1 MKILFIKL
9 KGTFPRFV
17 VEEQTKKKKKDKP
30 RVIHALGNMKWGF
43 ASNKNN
49 SINVDALQNK
59 WDRENAMKQKEKDT
73 FGSGDSLDEFRLLSK
88 TIPWAAVIRSYMETI
103 GRGTELKSAED
114 GDQSKSVKDIMKSVH
129 NLRNDRAKKEQAK
142 KWSNMPQETKTKVIK
157 SWEQKAASA
166 P

>member
-1 MKILFIKL
+1 
-9 KGTFPRFV
+9 
-17 VEEQTKKKKKDKP
+17 
-30 RVIHALGNMKWGF
+30 MKWGF

-103 GRGTELKSAED
+103 GRGTELKTAED
-114 GDQSKSVKDIMKSVH
+114 GGDQAKSVKDIMKSVH

>member
-1 MKILFIKL
+1 
-9 KGTFPRFV
+9 
-17 VEEQTKKKKKDKP
+17 
-30 RVIHALGNMKWGF
+30 
-43 ASNKNN
+43 
-49 SINVDALQNK
+49 
-59 WDRENAMKQKEKDT
+59 MKQKEKDT
-73 FGSGDSLDEFRLLSK
+73 FGSGDSLDEFRMLSK
-88 TIPWAAVIRSYMETI
+88 TIPWASVIRSYMETI
-103 GRGTELKSAED
+103 GRGTELKNAED